1 MAEPIAWVDQPGN
14 SPLPPGSVLACCSTL
29 YANPLAELLV
39 GDSLHPG
46 GLASTREL
54 LRASGLQPGAR
65 LLDAGC
71 GLGASARLAAEEFCL
86 AVDGVDGSSDVI
98 ALAEV
103 RGSHLRIRW
112 TLGDLAALPF
122 DDDSF
127 DAVLAE
133 CVLSTTERPTVLR
146 ELGRVLKPG
155 GVLLVSDVEVQPS
168 AVPELAEH
176 QLLGAALCVTDAWQP
191 GELETRLPDA
201 GFRIRRRRDL
211 STSIVTLVDR
221 AEARVGLAMVAA
233 RDMGLDP
240 VQLFGSAMTMSPGL
254 DGARVRELAEG
265 VRAAVRRGDLRYV
278 GLEAVLA

>member
-1 MAEPIAWVDQPGN
+1 VAEPIAWVDQPGHT
-14 SPLPPGSVLACCSTL
+14 PLAPGAVLACCSTL
-29 YANPLAELLV
+29 YANPLAELLI

-103 RGSHLRIRW
+103 RGSHLRIHW

-146 ELGRVLKPG
+146 ELARVLKPG
-155 GVLLVSDVEVQPS
+155 GVLLVSDVEVRPG

-191 GELETRLPDA
+191 GELDTRLPDA

-211 STSIVTLVDR
+211 STSIIALVDR

-240 VQLFGSAMTMSPGL
+240 AQLFGSAMTLSPGL
-254 DGARVRELAEG
+254 EAARVRELADG

-278 GLEAVLA
+278 GVEAVLA